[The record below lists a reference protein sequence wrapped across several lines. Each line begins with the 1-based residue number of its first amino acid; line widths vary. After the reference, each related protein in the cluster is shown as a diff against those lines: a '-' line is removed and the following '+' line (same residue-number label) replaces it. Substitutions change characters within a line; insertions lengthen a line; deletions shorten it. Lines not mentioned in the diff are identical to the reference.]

1 MAAGAAA
8 TARHGTPAAGA
19 GFNRLRVIV
28 SVVFENEYDVTVVDT
43 TNWFWL
49 KNRNLF
55 LLESENAADISS
67 SSLLTSSFL
76 DDDSW

>member
-1 MAAGAAA
+1 MTAAR
-8 TARHGTPAAGA
+8 TRQLTPAAGA

-43 TNWFWL
+43 TNWFL
-49 KNRNLF
+49 SKKKKRF
-55 LLESENAADISS
+55 FLESENVADMS

-76 DDDSW
+76 DDDSCW